1 MHSAPS
7 LPPPHSFLV
16 YGSVAFTLNHVSMSV
31 SLSLSYTIHRVS
43 NRHLPKTPTIHE
55 VRWRNK
61 WCHSFSVET
70 SRVCLEHR
78 HSNLTILFSIYI
90 TIFSTGPTDSCD
102 VVGWA
107 VANQRMVTLFFVLM
121 SSLKTLYE
129 RHQPLE
135 SAGQVPT
142 FSVPNRT

>member
-1 MHSAPS
+1 M
-7 LPPPHSFLV
+7 
-16 YGSVAFTLNHVSMSV
+16 
-31 SLSLSYTIHRVS
+31 
-43 NRHLPKTPTIHE
+43 
-55 VRWRNK
+55 
-61 WCHSFSVET
+61 
-70 SRVCLEHR
+70 CLEHS
-78 HSNLTILFSIYI
+78 HSNLTILFNIYITIYRYNIYI